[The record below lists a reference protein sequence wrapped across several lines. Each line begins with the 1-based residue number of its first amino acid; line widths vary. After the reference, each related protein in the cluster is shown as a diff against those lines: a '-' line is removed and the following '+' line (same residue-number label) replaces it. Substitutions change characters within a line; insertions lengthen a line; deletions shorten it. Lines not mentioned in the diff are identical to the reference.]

1 MIDQELDPITFGVLR
16 HKLDAIIDEAYYTI
30 GQVSGNPVVYEA
42 GDHQEAICTADG
54 DLAVFGAGV
63 LHWTKSIG
71 AGVRHVS
78 KTFSENPGIQEDD
91 QYLLNDPY
99 VAAIHASD
107 VQLLAPIFY
116 EGELIAWAGSASHQT
131 DVGGIDPGSI
141 CVSAQEVFQEG
152 FQTPGIKLV
161 EGGVIRRDVEEMY
174 RNIVRAPELGL
185 LDIRAKIAAN
195 NVVKRRIV
203 EMADRY
209 GRDTVLALFGQLIRY
224 SEDRVTAKL
233 SKIPDGRWT
242 AVNYIEGLR
251 EPYLK
256 VRITAIK
263 EGDRLTLDFTGTSPQ
278 TAGSENMGVN
288 GTMSSAMNPFIS
300 MLCYDIP
307 WNEGL
312 FKRMDFVLPEG
323 SLVNP
328 RKPAA
333 VSANVPAGANILTM
347 TTSLNVLSKMLY
359 CSDEYR
365 EEASGNVAGNFNCFN
380 FSGANRDGSYFSTLI
395 MDVLA
400 SGVGAYP
407 GHDGANAAQNTWS
420 VKTMIANVE
429 TNEML
434 YPFMYLWRKMT
445 PDSGGSG
452 KFRGGV
458 GLEDALMPWGTDQIV
473 TVALGVGS
481 DPRSC
486 PGFSGGYP
494 AANTPLGV
502 MRGARV
508 KESVFDEGRVP
519 ATLNEIPGDRERLAP
534 KGVSI
539 LGKDDVL
546 YAYVGSGGGGFGDPT
561 ERDPEMVRSDVL
573 NGYVSAVAAES
584 VYGVILTPYGERV
597 DGERT
602 AERRRAILQDRLE
615 RMESHAASA

>member
-1 MIDQELDPITFGVLR
+1 MLDQELDPITFGVLR

-71 AGVRHVS
+71 AGVRHVAE
-78 KTFSENPGIQEDD
+78 TFSENPGIREDD

-99 VAAIHASD
+99 VATIHASD

-131 DVGGIDPGSI
+131 DVGGVDPGSI
-141 CVSAQEVFQEG
+141 CVSAQEVYQEG
-152 FQTPGIKLV
+152 FLTPGMKFV
-161 EGGVIRRDVEEMY
+161 EGGIVRKDVEEMF
-174 RNIVRAPELGL
+174 RNVVRAPELGL

-195 NVVKRRIV
+195 NVVKRRII

-224 SEDRVTAKL
+224 SEDRVAAKL
-233 SKIPDGRWT
+233 KQIPDGQWT

-256 VRITAIK
+256 VQITAIK
-263 EGDRLTLDFTGTSPQ
+263 EGERLTMDFTGTSPQ

-312 FKRMDFVLPEG
+312 FKRVDFVLPEG

-359 CSDEYR
+359 CSEEYR

-380 FSGANRDGSYFSTLI
+380 FSGYNRAGNYFSTLI

-400 SGVGAYP
+400 SGVGAYT

-420 VKTMIANVE
+420 VKTAIANVE

-445 PDSGGSG
+445 PDSGGAG

-473 TVALGVGS
+473 TVALGVGA

-486 PGFSGGYP
+486 LGFSGGYP

-508 KESVFDEGRVP
+508 KETVFDAGRVP
-519 ATLNEIPGDRERLAP
+519 ATIEGMPGEWERLAP
-534 KGVSI
+534 KGVSF
-539 LGKDDVL
+539 LGKEDVL
-546 YAYVGSGGGGFGDPT
+546 HGYVGSGGGGFGDPT
-561 ERDPEMVRSDVL
+561 ERNPESVRNDVL
-573 NGYVSAVAAES
+573 NGYVSAALAES
-584 VYGVILTPYGERV
+584 VYGVLLTPDGEV
-597 DGERT
+597 DAERT
-602 AERRRAILQDRLE
+602 AERRRAILKDRLE
-615 RMESHAASA
+615 RMQSHAASV